1 MPIMARHMGGGL
13 DDPEAFAKTLETIR
27 FFDREGHRAYFGT
40 PENPGPI
47 YQAAQHAINVYS
59 DLGVLTFKLSPSDLV
74 IHGVWRNSRTGAR
87 ADRVASAGAL
97 C

>member
-1 MPIMARHMGGGL
+1 VEYVEAHPDEAMPIMARHMGGGL

-27 FFDREGHRAYFGT
+27 FFDRDGHRAYFGT

-47 YQAAQHAINVYS
+47 YQAAQHAIDVYS

-74 IHGVWRNSRTGAR
+74 IHGIL
-87 ADRVASAGAL
+87 DE
-97 C
+97 